1 MRQSLSRYSRGMN
14 ETAGNERYRSLRALA
29 LALTVAPVIIGIA
42 LYFVLGTVEDG
53 MANPPAWVLVAQLV
67 YALIALALAETIGY
81 RTVPAEAGDAQT
93 VGNAS
98 ALAYQSAMILRF
110 ALCES
115 LAIISIALA
124 FVLIPST
131 FLIYLY
137 GGLLSLA
144 LMLFEVL
151 PSKRSVARTEASL
164 ERRGR
169 PSYLREAFGLG
180 G

>member
-1 MRQSLSRYSRGMN
+1 MN
-14 ETAGNERYRSLRALA
+14 ESSGNGRYRSMRILA
-29 LALTVAPVIIGIA
+29 LVLIAALVFITVV
-42 LYFVLGTVEDG
+42 LYYVLGTAEGG
-53 MANPPAWVLVAQLV
+53 MANPPMWVLVVQFV
-67 YALIALALAETIGY
+67 YALIALGVAETIGY
-81 RTVPAEAGDAQT
+81 RTAAAELGEAQT
-93 VGNAS
+93 VGNNS

-110 ALCES
+110 AVCES

-124 FVLIPST
+124 FVLTPST